1 MLGIGEDKVQGVKE
15 AIASVG
21 AKLVDLSPYS
31 PDFNPIEN
39 LWSKL
44 KSYLRSVE
52 ARTRDTLHNAVSEG
66 LQLISLKDVRNWFV
80 TRS

>member
-1 MLGIGEDKVQGVKE
+1 MDNLPAHKVQGVE
-15 AIASVG
+15 SAIASVG
-21 AKLVDLSPYS
+21 AKLVYLSPYS

-52 ARTRDTLHNAVSEG
+52 ARTRDTLHHAVSEG
-66 LQLISLKDVRNWFV
+66 LQLISLKDVRN
-80 TRS
+80 